1 MEKGMRC
8 VPETTER
15 LSVSG
20 FTVVWLIKAG
30 EPKEQRRTTAPQ
42 SLYLIESS
50 SVAACDERHRAP
62 VSKPKGCDSTTRET
76 TTRPEAQRRRRPAS
90 PAV

>member
-1 MEKGMRC
+1 MQKGMLS

-30 EPKEQRRTTAPQ
+30 ELKEQRQTTAPQ

-50 SVAACDERHRAP
+50 CVAACDERRRAL
-62 VSKPKGCDSTTRET
+62 VSNPKGCDSTKRGT
-76 TTRPEAQRRRRPAS
+76 TAPL
-90 PAV
+90 

>member
-1 MEKGMRC
+1 MTSLRRFSRCDNPMQMLHLCKFRQHLPQERRTIMEKGMLS

-30 EPKEQRRTTAPQ
+30 ELKEQRM
-42 SLYLIESS
+42 L
-50 SVAACDERHRAP
+50 
-62 VSKPKGCDSTTRET
+62 
-76 TTRPEAQRRRRPAS
+76 
-90 PAV
+90 

>member
-1 MEKGMRC
+1 MEKGMLS

-30 EPKEQRRTTAPQ
+30 ELKEQRKTTAPR

-50 SVAACDERHRAP
+50 SVAACDERRHAP
-62 VSKPKGCDSTTRET
+62 VSNPKGCDSTKRQT
-76 TTRPEAQRRRRPAS
+76 TAPL
-90 PAV
+90 

>member
-1 MEKGMRC
+1 MKKGMRC

-30 EPKEQRRTTAPQ
+30 EPKAQRMLWVLQ
-42 SLYLIESS
+42 CC
-50 SVAACDERHRAP
+50 SVAAGDGTHFF
-62 VSKPKGCDSTTRET
+62 SFGCSGCASTSSWR
-76 TTRPEAQRRRRPAS
+76 
-90 PAV
+90 

>member
-1 MEKGMRC
+1 MEKGMLS

-30 EPKEQRRTTAPQ
+30 ELKAQRKTTAPR
-42 SLYLIESS
+42 SLYLVESS
-50 SVAACDERHRAP
+50 IVAACDERRRAP
-62 VSKPKGCDSTTRET
+62 VSYPKGCDSTKRQT
-76 TTRPEAQRRRRPAS
+76 TAPL
-90 PAV
+90 